1 MLSGLG
7 TVKNLSLDLES
18 ILALSEIINNQ
29 ASVSSPFI
37 SLKYLKLPNEY
48 KESSLSS
55 ALRSYLL
62 DGCPRATTV
71 TSAAKNNRIYET
83 RAVTV
88 AAENVVLQELLAVP
102 TKEPGDCQ
110 YMNKIVIVDTVD
122 MGVQEQDVMETSLV
136 DANSGTQT
144 YPLVGEVSNDLVS
157 SFKGSRDI
165 GLWQGHEVNSDFVC
179 LLDRIMHKYPE
190 TFVHFT
196 SKNKKLCTMNLNML
210 CTSLN
215 DFTKIL
221 QDEVDYEIIAQYH
234 DLFAYLQS
242 LGFNLS
248 WVLSHLN
255 YIEHLR
261 FSEPLITE
269 LQAIDCR
276 IDVAKTEVQNLQ
288 AHVGDAID
296 NLQSL
301 QTLHTE
307 KMAEIEKKIE
317 NFGTNLAVVL
327 IVGDVLSGP

>member
-1 MLSGLG
+1 MNFFSYFCR
-7 TVKNLSLDLES
+7 
-18 ILALSEIINNQ
+18 INNACCLECSNYQ
-29 ASVSSPFI
+29 
-37 SLKYLKLPNEY
+37 
-48 KESSLSS
+48 
-55 ALRSYLL
+55 
-62 DGCPRATTV
+62 
-71 TSAAKNNRIYET
+71 NNRIYET